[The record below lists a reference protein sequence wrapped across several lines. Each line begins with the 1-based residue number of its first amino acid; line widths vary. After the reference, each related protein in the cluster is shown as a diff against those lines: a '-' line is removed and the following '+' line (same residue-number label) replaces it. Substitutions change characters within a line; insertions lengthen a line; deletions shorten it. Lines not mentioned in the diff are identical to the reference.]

1 MLTMYRFGGP
11 MVEEI
16 SVLIKDIKTLL
27 ANVAGM
33 TVLNALIRVCEE
45 RSVEAMNLYTKN
57 LVYCGLEVECA
68 LRLAKMHEHLTPSP
82 DKQQKV
88 PTLFS
93 LPTVHL
99 SDRLAR

>member
-1 MLTMYRFGGP
+1 MYRLGAL
-11 MVEEI
+11 MIEEL
-16 SVLIKDIKTLL
+16 SVLVKDIKTLL
-27 ANVAGM
+27 ANISGM

-68 LRLAKMHEHLTPSP
+68 LRLAKMHEHLTSPP

-88 PTLFS
+88 SLSHPSS
-93 LPTVHL
+93 LPPSIFL
-99 SDRLAR
+99 ISC